1 MPARL
6 SPVRIQ
12 TKDRDEGLK
21 LWRQHFYPGTVTV
34 GATAGIDLGL
44 LRIGPLTAGMVRF
57 GSETDVEMPLLETA
71 YHVNVALRGTFES
84 SAGGLRLR
92 VTQDQGTVH
101 GPDEVVRLRGW
112 QTGTEQLLGL
122 KFDRDAL
129 ELELRQLLGR
139 DFVGSIRL
147 KPTLD
152 LSRGRGAQW
161 WHLAQAVTHGL
172 HDADTVLHAQANAL
186 MVSSLMT
193 GLLLACDHQFRG
205 ELDAPGVS
213 SPPAVV
219 RRAVDYIHSHAHDPL
234 TLPTIAAAAGS
245 SVRALQTGFRI
256 HLGTTPRRYLIS
268 VRLDRVRRDLI
279 AGTPELASVATA
291 AAFWGFMHPGRFA
304 SLYRARYGELPSTTL
319 RDGDATTQWSE
330 HQEHHTA
337 GRDHRDPA
345 EGDAPQQAAIP
356 HVC

>member
-6 SPVRIQ
+6 SPVRIR
-12 TKDRDEGLK
+12 TNDRDEGLA
-21 LWRQHFYPGTVTV
+21 LWRTYFYPGTVPV
-34 GATAGIDLGL
+34 GAPADIDLGL
-44 LRIGPLTAGMVRF
+44 LRVGSVTAGIVGF
-57 GSETDVEMPLLETA
+57 GSGTELEIPVLETG

-84 SAGGLRLR
+84 SSGGLRLP

-101 GPDEVVRLRGW
+101 RPDEGIRVRGW
-112 QTGTEQLLGL
+112 QAGTEQLLGM

-172 HDADTVLHAQANAL
+172 HDPDMVLNAQANTL

-205 ELDAPGVS
+205 ELDAPGGS
-213 SPPAVV
+213 CPPAMV
-219 RRAVDYIHSHAHDPL
+219 RRAVDYIQSHAHDPL
-234 TLPTIAAAAGS
+234 TVPTIAAAAGA

-256 HLGTTPRRYLIS
+256 HLGMTPRRYLIS
-268 VRLDRVRRDLI
+268 VRLERVRRDLI
-279 AGTPELASVATA
+279 AGTPETTAVATS

-304 SLYRARYGELPSTTL
+304 SLYRARYGEFPSTTL
-319 RDGDATTQWSE
+319 RDGDATAYGSE
-330 HQEHHTA
+330 HQEHHAT
-337 GRDHRDPA
+337 GHDHRDPS
-345 EGDAPQQAAIP
+345 EGETPAQAAIP
-356 HVC
+356 HV